1 MAAESLSKDAI
12 SEGDISD
19 DDTTMMSEA
28 RGKHETA
35 ILKANIDDQLNRL
48 LTQLE
53 DLEEL
58 KDEFEEGE
66 YDEIKADSLS
76 QLREFQAF
84 LEKAVTGDMT
94 LVDEFGSAQLAIQ
107 AAISDAFKTPE
118 VIRMFATKQ
127 PDQLRKRLASLQREL
142 KLKNIGRELFNQQAA
157 EILVALKKMG
167 TELTIEEREFMDN
180 MSNTRHLESAV
191 SDINTS
197 NVLSTAAS
205 EIKQAQ

>member
-1 MAAESLSKDAI
+1 MA
-12 SEGDISD
+12 
-19 DDTTMMSEA
+19 EA

-58 KDEFEEGE
+58 KDEFEDGE
-66 YDEIKADSLS
+66 YEETKAETLA

-84 LEKAVTGDMT
+84 LEKTVSGDMT
-94 LVDEFGSAQLAIQ
+94 LIDAFGSAQLAIQ

-127 PDQLRKRLASLQREL
+127 PDQLRMRLAKLQREL
-142 KLKNIGRELFNQQAA
+142 KLKNLGRDLFNQQAA

-167 TELTIEEREFMDN
+167 TSLSAEEQEFLDN

-191 SDINTS
+191 GADKLDTS
-197 NVLSTAAS
+197 GLMSTAAGQ
-205 EIKQAQ
+205 IKQAQ